1 MTNRGL
7 HLKRRHFLAG
17 AGALALAPGLA
28 RPARARTPGMLV
40 YGLTAWPP
48 SIKPWEWS
56 GASSATVRMQLYR
69 GLLSFDPDGN
79 VRPEL
84 AEEWRADGD
93 RAYVFKLRQNVKFH
107 NGDPLTVADVK
118 YSFEQIAA
126 ERSTAHLRSEL
137 SIIESIDEIDA
148 RTLRL
153 NLKRANATLPMLLA
167 TVNAAIVSHKTPAN
181 AQVGIGCGPFTLDEV
196 ERGVRVDMSP
206 FRDFY
211 KPGLPRLQKLRFL
224 AYTDDNL
231 RQAALEAGDADLIEY
246 VPWPN
251 METVERRQDLKLE
264 ARDGAFMHLIFNFR
278 QGPFTDVRVRQAAAY
293 AVDREA
299 IVRAAF
305 SGRGSVLE
313 SIPIPRES
321 PYFNAAN
328 SRFWRRDLDRARSL
342 LAEAG
347 HPNGFS
353 TTLLSTAQFAM
364 HKDTAEITQQ
374 GLREIGVQV
383 ELRLPE
389 WGTRVALG
397 NRGQYEFAVMGSAGD
412 FNDPDALSAWLS
424 PGLTPSYGRSFGYE
438 NPRMTELLEAGRAT
452 LDVERRKAVYDQ
464 MERLAQTDAPQ
475 VGLAWRSQG
484 YGFWRY
490 VQGFTVRPGF
500 LFSYAAISVEEVT
513 IA

>member
-1 MTNRGL
+1 MTTQQR
-7 HLKRRHFLAG
+7 LKRRHFLAG

-28 RPARARTPGMLV
+28 RRARAKTPGTLIF
-40 YGLTAWPP
+40 GLSAYPP

-84 AEEWRADGD
+84 AEEWRAEGD
-93 RAYVFKLRQNVKFH
+93 RAYVFKLRANAKFH
-107 NGDPLTVADVK
+107 NGDPVTVADVK
-118 YSFEQIAA
+118 YSFEQIVA
-126 ERSTAHLRSEL
+126 ERSTAHLRTQL
-137 SIIESIDEIDA
+137 SIIERIEEVDA
-148 RTLRL
+148 RTVRLVLRQP
-153 NLKRANATLPMLLA
+153 NATLPLLLA
-167 TVNAAIVSHKTPAN
+167 TVNASIVSHKTPAN
-181 AQVGIGCGPFTLDEV
+181 AQIGIGCGPFTLGEV
-196 ERGVRVDMSP
+196 ERGTRIEMAP

-211 KPGLPRLQKLRFL
+211 KPGLPRLQHLRLL
-224 AYTDDNL
+224 AYVDENL
-231 RQAALEAGDADLIEY
+231 RQAALEAGDVDLIEY
-246 VPWPN
+246 VPWAAMEQTERNPN
-251 METVERRQDLKLE
+251 LKLE
-264 ARDGAFMHLIFNFR
+264 ERVGPFMHLIFNFR
-278 QGPFTDVRVRQAAAY
+278 QGPFADVRLRQAAAF

-305 SGRGSVLE
+305 SGRGAVLE

-321 PYFNAAN
+321 PFFNEAN

-342 LAEAG
+342 LREAG

-353 TTLLSTAQFAM
+353 TTLLSTAQFGM

-412 FNDPDALSAWLS
+412 FNDPDALSAWIE

-438 NPRMTELLEAGRAT
+438 NPRMRELLEAGRAT
-452 LDVERRKAVYDQ
+452 LDVERRRVVYDE
-464 MERLAQTDAPQ
+464 MEKLAQRDAPQ

-484 YGFWRY
+484 YGFARH
-490 VQGFTVRPGF
+490 VTDFTVRPGF
-500 LFSYAAISVEEVT
+500 LFSYAALSLEEARVV
-513 IA
+513 

>member
-1 MTNRGL
+1 MRL
-7 HLKRRHFLAG
+7 APLDRRHFLAG

-28 RPARARTPGMLV
+28 RPARAKTPGTLS

-84 AEEWRADGD
+84 ASEWRAEGD
-93 RAYVFKLRQNVKFH
+93 RAYVFKLRDNVKFH

-118 YSFEQIAA
+118 YSFEQIAG
-126 ERSTAHLRSEL
+126 ERSTAQLRTEL
-137 SIIESIDEIDA
+137 SVIDSIEEIA
-148 RTLRL
+148 PLTLRL
-153 NLKRANATLPMLLA
+153 NLKRPNATLPMLLA
-167 TVNAAIVSHKTPAN
+167 TVNASIVSHKTPAN
-181 AQVGIGCGPFTLDEV
+181 AQIGIGCGPFTIADT
-196 ERGVRVDMSP
+196 ERGVRYEMTP

-211 KPGLPRLQKLRFL
+211 KPGLPRLQRVRFI
-224 AYTDDNL
+224 AYTDDSL
-231 RQAALEAGDADLIEY
+231 RQAALEAGDVDLIEY
-246 VPWPN
+246 VPWPS
-251 METVERRQDLKLE
+251 MESTERSGELKLE

-278 QGPFTDVRVRQAAAY
+278 QGPFTDVRLRQAAAF

-313 SIPIPRES
+313 SIPIPRDS
-321 PYFNAAN
+321 PYFTEGNAH
-328 SRFWRRDLDRARSL
+328 FWRRNLDRARSL
-342 LAEAG
+342 LREAG

-353 TTLLSTAQFAM
+353 TSLLSTAQFAM

-389 WGTRVALG
+389 WGTRVTLG
-397 NRGQYEFAVMGSAGD
+397 NRGQYEFAVMGSAGE
-412 FNDPDALSAWLS
+412 FNDPDALTQWLS

-438 NPRMTELLEAGRAT
+438 SPRMTELLEAGRAT

-484 YGFWRY
+484 YGFWRH
-490 VQGFTVRPGF
+490 VRGFTVRPGF